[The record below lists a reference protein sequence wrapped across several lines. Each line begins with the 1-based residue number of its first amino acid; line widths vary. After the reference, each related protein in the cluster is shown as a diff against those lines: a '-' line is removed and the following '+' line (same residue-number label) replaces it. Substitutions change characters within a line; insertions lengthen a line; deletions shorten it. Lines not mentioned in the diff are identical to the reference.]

1 MIWSLLLPLPF
12 RIGISAAVAVV
23 ALGDGPYVLHSALGR
38 PLSAAAESAAAD
50 VGYRQNQY
58 AMESFAGRVLSLR
71 H

>member
-23 ALGDGPYVLHSALGR
+23 ALGDGPYVLRSALGR

-50 VGYRQNQY
+50 VGY
-58 AMESFAGRVLSLR
+58 
-71 H
+71 HHK